1 MVCKN
6 EAMEKKPTSTRLDT
20 APAVITVTGPN
31 RPGVSAAFFQVLAA
45 RSIRLLDVEQSD
57 FRGRLALA
65 AFVDL
70 PSADLPGAAGEGLED
85 ELNRALAPLGQ
96 SVSVERSAEEI
107 AGRPRS
113 THAVV
118 VLGHRVSAGDVSAVG
133 RVMADHGANIDR
145 IRGISDYPVTGLEF
159 SITVGDASPEAVAA
173 LRTALAERTA
183 ELGVDVAMERAGLAR
198 RSKRLVCF
206 DCDSTLIT
214 GEVIEMLAAHAGRE
228 AEVARVTERAMRG
241 EIDFEESLRERV
253 AALRGLDESVL
264 DEVARDIVLSPGART
279 TVRTLKRM
287 GYTVAVVSG
296 GFTQVLEDLA
306 ESLGVDYVR
315 ANTLEIAD
323 GKLTGRVV
331 GQIVD
336 RAAKA
341 CFLRD
346 FAEENHIAMDQTVAV
361 GDGANDIDM
370 ISAAGLGIAFNAKPA
385 LREVADTAVT
395 HPFLDEVLHILGI
408 PRDEVEAAEREAG
421 TYRRVPL
428 GDAPAG
434 RG

>member
-1 MVCKN
+1 MCKN
-6 EAMEKKPTSTRLDT
+6 KAMENKNLAQAADLPAASPDN
-20 APAVITVTGPN
+20 PAVITVTGPN
-31 RPGVSAAFFQVLAA
+31 RPGVSAAFFHVLST
-45 RSIRLLDVEQSD
+45 RGIPLLDVEQSD
-57 FRGRLALA
+57 FRGRLSLA
-65 AFVDL
+65 AFVHLSD
-70 PSADLPGAAGEGLED
+70 SAANGLEE
-85 ELNRALAPLGQ
+85 ELTSALSPLGQ
-96 SVSVERSAEEI
+96 RVTVERDVEHI
-107 AGRPRS
+107 AARPRS

-118 VLGHRVSAGDVSAVG
+118 MLGHQICAADMSVVG
-133 RVMADHGANIDR
+133 RVLADQGANIDR
-145 IRGISDYPVTGLEF
+145 IRGISDYPVTGLEL
-159 SITVGDASPEAVAA
+159 SITVADGSPEGVAG
-173 LRTALAERTA
+173 LRKALAEHTREA
-183 ELGVDVAMERAGLAR
+183 GVDIAVERAGLAR

-214 GEVIEMLAAHAGRE
+214 GEVIEMLAVHAGRE
-228 AEVARVTERAMRG
+228 EEVARVTERAMRG

-253 AALRGLDESVL
+253 AALKGLPETVL
-264 DEVARDIVLSPGART
+264 DEVAEAIVLTPGART

-306 ESLGVDYVR
+306 EELGVDYVR

-323 GKLTGRVV
+323 GVLTGRVIGEV
-331 GQIVD
+331 VD

-341 CFLRD
+341 RFLRD
-346 FAEENHIAMDQTVAV
+346 FAEENHIGMEQTVAV

-428 GDAPAG
+428 GTD
-434 RG
+434 

>member
-1 MVCKN
+1 MCKN
-6 EAMEKKPTSTRLDT
+6 KTMEHTTPTATV
-20 APAVITVTGPN
+20 PAVVTVTGPN
-31 RPGVSAAFFQVLAA
+31 RPGVSAAFFHVLAA
-45 RSIRLLDVEQSD
+45 RDIPLLDVEQSD
-57 FRGRLALA
+57 FRGRLSLA
-65 AFVDL
+65 AFVNL
-70 PSADLPGAAGEGLED
+70 PTATPEGLEE
-85 ELNRALAPLGQ
+85 ELSAALEPLDQ
-96 SVSVERSAEEI
+96 QVTLEI
-107 AGRPRS
+107 NAADITGRPRS
-113 THAVV
+113 THVVV
-118 VLGHRVSAGDVSAVG
+118 VLGNEVQAADVSAVG
-133 RVMADHGANIDR
+133 RILADHGANIDR
-145 IRGISDYPVTGLEF
+145 IRGISDYPVIGLEL
-159 SITVGDASPEAVAA
+159 SITVADPSSGGAA
-173 LRTALAERTA
+173 DLRKALAEGTKD
-183 ELGVDVAMERAGLAR
+183 LGVDIAMERAGLAR

-228 AEVARVTERAMRG
+228 EEVARVTERAMRG

-253 AALRGLDESVL
+253 AALAGLDESVL
-264 DEVARDIVLSPGART
+264 DEVAEAIVLTPGART

-306 ESLGVDYVR
+306 EDLGVDYVR
-315 ANTLEIAD
+315 ANTLEIEG
-323 GKLTGRVV
+323 GKLTGRVIGEV
-331 GQIVD
+331 VD

-341 CFLRD
+341 RFLRD
-346 FAEENHIAMDQTVAV
+346 FAEENHIAMNQTVAV

-408 PRDEVEAAEREAG
+408 PRDEVEAAEKEAG

-428 GDAPAG
+428 GE
-434 RG
+434 